1 MMELAFS
8 DEADD
13 VPRCF
18 HGLFRDGPGTVRA
31 INQYGIDMRRICDQ
45 PLHFGGDRGEPG
57 DAKFDQRILEAG
69 ELSAAE
75 FPEPLGFAGA
85 RPPRVNPDE
94 VVSLGSGLETLF
106 LRWQRLRIG
115 LRLADL

>member
-13 VPRCF
+13 VPRCL
-18 HGLFRDGPGTVRA
+18 HRLFRDGPGAVRA
-31 INQYGIDMRRICDQ
+31 INQYGIDVAGVCDQ
-45 PLHFGGDRGEPG
+45 PFHFGGDRGEPG

-75 FPEPLGFAGA
+75 FPEYLGLGA
-85 RPPRVNPDE
+85 ARQRRVNPDE
-94 VVSLGSGLETLF
+94 VVSLGAGLETLL
-106 LRWQRLRIG
+106 LR
-115 LRLADL
+115 